1 LDLSLDGLDLSQVP
15 LLYQLFKTDIYLEAS
30 CQASRHLRKAG
41 SIPYQTVVTPKVYAL
56 SMLLFQQ
63 QFKLVRPHQQ
73 GAFASVQLS
82 SHMGEIH
89 DASPIIEWIGSPST
103 FSTYSAV
110 KIGKTRYKVCYL
122 DQLLFAFNLILF
134 NIARR
139 SCNCA
144 SWRRP

>member
-15 LLYQLFKTDIYLEAS
+15 LLYQLFKMDIYLEAS

-41 SIPYQTVVTPKVYAL
+41 STPYQTVVTPKVYAL

-73 GAFASVQLS
+73 GTFASVQLS

-89 DASPIIEWIGSPST
+89 DASPIIEWTGSPST
-103 FSTYSAV
+103 SSIYDAV
-110 KIGKTRYKVCYL
+110 KIGKTQYKVCYL
-122 DQLLFAFNLILF
+122 G
-134 NIARR
+134 
-139 SCNCA
+139 
-144 SWRRP
+144 